1 MRLSIRRIVSRVSSA
16 GGPLGV
22 FLADQAFESPGELR
36 VPIVLSV
43 RPGLCK
49 LEVIL
54 VFQRSG
60 RGMAGDPVFLE
71 LVKVLGAS
79 SATMTAARQ
88 AIPYTDC
95 AGQSRRAARRQ
106 SQGA

>member
-1 MRLSIRRIVSRVSSA
+1 
-16 GGPLGV
+16 V

-54 VFQRSG
+54 VFQRS
-60 RGMAGDPVFLE
+60 AVE
-71 LVKVLGAS
+71 W
-79 SATMTAARQ
+79 Q
-88 AIPYTDC
+88 AIQC
-95 AGQSRRAARRQ
+95 SW
-106 SQGA
+106 SW